1 MPFSQA
7 YCSPSSSF
15 PIDLPCPILRLSTKE
30 AKKRKMSENQ
40 QWQKI
45 DNMIKKG
52 KVTSLS
58 SAANTADEGLLTS
71 LEYPTI
77 FTESLSIND
86 EDHCQ
91 PLQLLHVARIFH
103 TQILMFKWFDLRSD
117 QFRLDV
123 LMFGRCSSNK
133 KLHLLPVWSRH
144 WGPVVLFSFHQDW
157 LNNALLILL
166 ASKFSF
172 PPTYYSIHIEWIN
185 KYR

>member
-15 PIDLPCPILRLSTKE
+15 PMDLPCPILRLSTKE

-58 SAANTADEGLLTS
+58 SPANTADEGLLTS

-77 FTESLSIND
+77 FTEFLSIND

-144 WGPVVLFSFHQDW
+144 WGPVVLFSFHQDSW
-157 LNNALLILL
+157 AEQCPPYPPSFEVFLSPYLL
-166 ASKFSF
+166 
-172 PPTYYSIHIEWIN
+172 
-185 KYR
+185 

>member
-1 MPFSQA
+1 MTTLSTSKKKHEKAELNLCWAGLMPFSQA

-77 FTESLSIND
+77 FTEFLSIND
-86 EDHCQ
+86 EHHCQ

-103 TQILMFKWFDLRSD
+103 TQILSNPI
-117 QFRLDV
+117 
-123 LMFGRCSSNK
+123 SSNG
-133 KLHLLPVWSRH
+133 LTFALTNSDWM
-144 WGPVVLFSFHQDW
+144 FSCLVDVR
-157 LNNALLILL
+157 
-166 ASKFSF
+166 
-172 PPTYYSIHIEWIN
+172 PTKSCTSTLW
-185 KYR
+185 

>member
-1 MPFSQA
+1 MTTLSTSKKKHKKPELNLCWAGLMPFSQA

-58 SAANTADEGLLTS
+58 SPANTADEGLLTS

-77 FTESLSIND
+77 FTEFLSIND

-133 KLHLLPVWSRH
+133 KLHLLPV
-144 WGPVVLFSFHQDW
+144 
-157 LNNALLILL
+157 
-166 ASKFSF
+166 
-172 PPTYYSIHIEWIN
+172 
-185 KYR
+185 